1 MIGKMML
8 AGALAV
14 VSLGF
19 TSAVH
24 AQSAKQ
30 VTVYMYSEYID
41 PVMIKEFE
49 KLTGQKCKIDVYENS
64 EEMLAKVQQGGG
76 DRQYDVI
83 VVSDAHVPTLV
94 KLGLVQK
101 LDKGQLPNAKNVDA
115 QFANPPFDP
124 GMVYS
129 LPYQWGTV
137 GLIYNK
143 EKVKGELSW
152 DLVFDAAKQP
162 GPFIL
167 MDSMRD
173 TLGIGL
179 RYKGFSM
186 NSTNPAEIKAASDA
200 ILQAKQSGKCL
211 GFEGGVGGKNRV
223 QAGEATL
230 AVVYNGDAIRATT
243 EDKKLGFAVPKEGGI
258 IWVDVMLIP
267 SKAPN
272 PAGGLAFM
280 NYILDA
286 KAGAQLSNFNKYP
299 TPNKAS
305 MATINDEDKKNP
317 AVYPPEEIMKKL
329 EYLSDV
335 GANTKLY
342 DEAWTKIK
350 AQ

>member
-1 MIGKMML
+1 MLGKMML

-14 VSLGF
+14 ASLGF
-19 TSAVH
+19 ASFASA
-24 AQSAKQ
+24 QAKE
-30 VTVYMYSEYID
+30 VNVYMYSEYID
-41 PVMIKEFE
+41 PEMTKEFE

-83 VVSDAHVPTLV
+83 VVSDAHVPTLI

-101 LDKGQLPNAKNVDA
+101 LDKAKVANAKNVDE

-124 GMVYS
+124 GSAYS
-129 LPYQWGTV
+129 MPYQWGTV

-143 EKVKGELSW
+143 TKVKGEISW
-152 DLVFDAAKQP
+152 DLLFDASKQP

-173 TLGIGL
+173 MIGIGL
-179 RYKGFSM
+179 KYKGFSM
-186 NSTNPAEIKAASDA
+186 NSTNPAEIKAATDA
-200 ILQAKQSGKCL
+200 ILAAKKSNKCL

-223 QAGEATL
+223 QAGEATM
-230 AVVYNGDAIRATT
+230 AVVYNGDAIRATS
-243 EDKKLGFAVPKEGGI
+243 EDKNLGFAVPKEGGI
-258 IWVDVMLIP
+258 IWVDVMLVP

-272 PAGGLAFM
+272 AAGAHAFI

-286 KAGAQLSNFNKYP
+286 KAGAQLSNFNRYP

-305 MATINDEDKKNP
+305 MPEINEDDKKDP
-317 AVYPPEEIMKKL
+317 AVYPPADIMKKL

-335 GANTKLY
+335 GEKVKLY

>member
-8 AGALAV
+8 AGAMAV
-14 VSLGF
+14 ASLGF
-19 TSAVH
+19 ASFAH
-24 AQSAKQ
+24 AQAKE
-30 VTVYMYSEYID
+30 VNVYMYSEYID
-41 PVMIKEFE
+41 PEMTKEFE
-49 KLTGQKCKIDVYENS
+49 KLTGQTCKIDIYENS

-83 VVSDAHVPTLV
+83 VVSDAHVPTLI
-94 KLGLVQK
+94 KAGLVQK
-101 LDKGQLPNAKNVDA
+101 LDKSKIPNAKNVDE
-115 QFANPPFDP
+115 QFASPPFDP
-124 GMVYS
+124 GSVYS

-143 EKVKGELSW
+143 AKVKGEVSW
-152 DLVFDAAKQP
+152 DLVFESAKQP

-173 TLGIGL
+173 MLGIGL
-179 RYKGFSM
+179 KYKGFSM
-186 NSTNPAEIKAASDA
+186 NSTNPAEIKAATDA
-200 ILQAKQSGKCL
+200 VLQAKQSKKCL
-211 GFEGGVGGKNRV
+211 GFEGGVGGKNKV
-223 QAGEATL
+223 QAGEATM
-230 AVVYNGDAIRATT
+230 AVVYNGDAIRATS
-243 EDKKLGFAVPKEGGI
+243 EDKNLGFAVPKEGGI
-258 IWVDVMLIP
+258 IWVDVMLVP

-272 PAGGLAFM
+272 AEGGLAFI

-286 KAGAQLSNFNKYP
+286 KAGAQLSNFNRYP

-305 MATINDEDKKNP
+305 MPMINEEDKKDP
-317 AVYPPEEIMKKL
+317 AVYPSAEIMKKL

-335 GANTKLY
+335 GEKTRLY